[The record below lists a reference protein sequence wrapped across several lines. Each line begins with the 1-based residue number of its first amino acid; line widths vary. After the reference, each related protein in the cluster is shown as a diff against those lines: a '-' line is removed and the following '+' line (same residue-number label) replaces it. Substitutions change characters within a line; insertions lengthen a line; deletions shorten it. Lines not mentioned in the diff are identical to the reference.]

1 MKTGYFKNKR
11 LKITVALLLCF
22 LMSFGTIM
30 PMAQLSY
37 AAGDEDK
44 RVEKQAEQ
52 EGKIE
57 NSDNKELD
65 ETITEDTGEGKA
77 DSADGS
83 GKENSDSKEGLAEP
97 EKGKAIK
104 RSLNSKSAPVPVDG
118 IVTTTLEHGIL
129 HSNGHDI
136 VSPITISDGEELT
149 VTQAEKIIKLTINV
163 KKDVNGNIITHKDVS
178 IKIPRGLD
186 LVKATGVASVDKTK
200 TAGTYEKGEYTPTE
214 QLYLTS
220 YDGNEVKYPIWQA
233 EQRLYD
239 GDTQRDYDTNNTSG
253 TLTYSFSDG
262 VSDGTV
268 EVYLRANPY
277 FAQPASNVGAVET
290 LFNDIT
296 VEVKGEDR
304 DGEPVVDSDSFGLK
318 FKSDGTW
325 YHTFSISSGES
336 GSYYVGSKVPYN
348 LWLNPT
354 RNNAFGKNVNTTVVV
369 TNLRCDV
376 TYPKGAVFYAP
387 SNYTV
392 TSETEVGN
400 NVIVHLT
407 SKATQSWTLNNNTEV
422 ASFTDGK
429 PNGVR
434 SEHEVTVTALANPD
448 VVDDEDEQMFTGK
461 TGKTFT
467 KLTSMNVDPVTV
479 NTMAIAGTN
488 KRVTFNVRGGGYTG
502 GTFAIVL
509 PEGITLEN
517 LYVSA
522 LRNDTGYGTVSNQRL
537 DKDTDGA
544 TMVKLSERPAT
555 AEEIA
560 RTFGTGNESERA
572 VTEATVYYYS
582 IFDQGIYL
590 KNENRNGGA
599 GVRNICMSYE
609 VNAVIHTEATYQAA
623 EYSFD
628 KLVYLGTNVEGATL
642 GRHTGGGPFWA
653 TDDTHRSMGNFLNLG
668 VSTNIITGHSGSY
681 LRIEKSP
688 ALIVEERIKD
698 SESEYMYYD
707 GDEKNIARFGPDEEG
722 KIRVKITNT
731 VNIGAWQ
738 SVNNYIFI
746 PLPKKDQQILST
758 EQKVDMKYTGPL
770 TLTDGDYDE
779 ATCEVKYI
787 SNASYSTIEV
797 ANAEQVYS
805 NGADTV
811 SDDTNLIAVKVTGLK
826 PTGDMVFEVP
836 IKAPN
841 HIQQDEIFN
850 QMGSVSIY
858 VFSGDGTDNS
868 YATYRC
874 TEKENPLRL
883 SYRYPEWELTFQN
896 VRDNGDGTVTDLSNP
911 VIDRITHVRDQD
923 PVLKHGT
930 AGDYPTY
937 QSLPEDPTLASHNFE
952 GYYLDKAFTEPFVPF
967 DGTNIDEAT
976 RITEDTTIY
985 VKWVEVPCELT
996 VSKFIANLDGDGAY
1010 ANLNDEF
1017 TLTINLRAADG
1028 SASRYTTFEYTGDAM
1043 AGVDKPADG
1052 TLTLDSDGNA
1062 TINIKHGQ
1070 SIKIKGILRDQ
1081 LVTVT
1086 ETEKNNYKKPT
1097 VSITG
1102 KQDATAYTTGSFA
1115 LEEGETTVKF
1125 SNNYTSVTP
1134 TGIGS
1139 ASKIFTYIITG
1150 LIMIAAA
1157 LYLIR
1162 RKFI

>member
-1 MKTGYFKNKR
+1 MICGRIGRGHRGGGNIPITSGHGTAYNEWNGGRFDGYESWATGYQDSIVR
-11 LKITVALLLCF
+11 LTAPSGKTYE
-22 LMSFGTIM
+22 
-30 PMAQLSY
+30 Y
-37 AAGDEDK
+37 AY
-44 RVEKQAEQ
+44 
-52 EGKIE
+52 IE
-57 NSDNKELD
+57 YDSDNAFMQQYRMMTYGRPKSDEYTGKYSRDSFSSYYQNDEGEWVLASQWQQTGFRWKKPELPKLTYTTGYEGSSVYQYD
-65 ETITEDTGEGKA
+65 HTSCGYDYPELGYMHIKNTTASKLKKDIRISVDIDTKDAVKKIDIPYSFNDNVSLAAAQIKSIRYTLQNDPTVYTWTKDSGEAPPFTDAGTNNATITAPGGKLFETFEVVL
-77 DSADGS
+77 DGWGTTES
-83 GKENSDSKEGLAEP
+83 QS
-97 EKGKAIK
+97 
-104 RSLNSKSAPVPVDG
+104 SL
-118 IVTTTLEHGIL
+118 
-129 HSNGHDI
+129 
-136 VSPITISDGEELT
+136 
-149 VTQAEKIIKLTINV
+149 KLY
-163 KKDVNGNIITHKDVS
+163 G
-178 IKIPRGLD
+178 
-186 LVKATGVASVDKTK
+186 
-200 TAGTYEKGEYTPTE
+200 
-214 QLYLTS
+214 YL
-220 YDGNEVKYPIWQA
+220 
-233 EQRLYD
+233 
-239 GDTQRDYDTNNTSG
+239 
-253 TLTYSFSDG
+253 
-262 VSDGTV
+262 
-268 EVYLRANPY
+268 
-277 FAQPASNVGAVET
+277 
-290 LFNDIT
+290 
-296 VEVKGEDR
+296 
-304 DGEPVVDSDSFGLK
+304 
-318 FKSDGTW
+318 
-325 YHTFSISSGES
+325 
-336 GSYYVGSKVPYN
+336 
-348 LWLNPT
+348 
-354 RNNAFGKNVNTTVVV
+354 
-369 TNLRCDV
+369 
-376 TYPKGAVFYAP
+376 
-387 SNYTV
+387 
-392 TSETEVGN
+392 
-400 NVIVHLT
+400 
-407 SKATQSWTLNNNTEV
+407 
-422 ASFTDGK
+422 TDGK
-429 PNGVR
+429 PDGVR

-509 PEGITLEN
+509 PKGITLEN

-560 RTFGTGNESERA
+560 RTFGTGNEFERA
-572 VTEATVYYYS
+572 VTEATVYYYN

-599 GVRNICMSYE
+599 GVRNVCMSYE

-653 TDDTHRSMGNFLNLG
+653 TDDTHRSMGNFLDLG

-722 KIRVKITNT
+722 KIQVKITNT

-770 TLTDGDYDE
+770 TLTGGEYEE
-779 ATCEVKYI
+779 ATYEVKYI
-787 SNASYSTIEV
+787 SNASYSIIEV

-858 VFSGDGTDNS
+858 VYSGDGTDNS

-874 TEKENPLRL
+874 AERENPLRL
-883 SYRYPEWELTFQN
+883 SYRYPEWKLTFQN
-896 VRDNGDGTVTDLSNP
+896 VRDNGDGTVTELSKP
-911 VIDRITHVRDQD
+911 DIDDITNIRDND
-923 PVLKHGT
+923 PVLKHGMS
-930 AGDYPTY
+930 GDYPNLK
-937 QSLPEDPTLASHNFE
+937 SLAADPVLQSHNFG
-952 GYYLDKAFTEPFVPF
+952 GYFLDKGLTKPFVPY
-967 DGTNIDEAT
+967 DGANPDEAT
-976 RITEDTTIY
+976 KITADTTIY
-985 VKWVEVPCELT
+985 VKWVEDPCQLT
-996 VSKFIANLDGDGAY
+996 VSKIISDLGGDGGY